1 MQPFDAFVRHVHA
14 DSVVGL
20 HGPSIPQLPQPSS
33 ASTDL
38 STAAMSIEGYP
49 SGADV
54 SMQSDVD
61 DDAVSVGSDGSMLS
75 QWSFGTKHD
84 HSHSPPPHGVY
95 LPPVPSSGVP
105 LAATPTS
112 MPPIPSGYS
121 FLEDLNGPLASDF
134 DVLDTYS
141 SSGSSRRSSLADY
154 TSTYSVVTGT
164 STFPTQSAAEAVLPA
179 TLSHRRVSDSVP
191 GVYHH
196 ASASGNLP
204 GSVPYYI
211 PQSTSIVDANSYGNN
226 LMENPPTSFVRGSGP
241 PVSVPAQMPTAVC
254 VQTPSLIPTVPPV
267 PASTVTPAPMPAP
280 IIVPNLPALTLNVPP
295 VPAPT
300 VIPTAPTL
308 PGPTIIPNPPAVAPM
323 SALTPPPTSVLT
335 PAPTTSAPHVPAIQA
350 PVPAVTPSL
359 ALNTA
364 VEERLPSKRGQGK
377 RTTQA
382 QSASVTSPAAT
393 ASIIM
398 PLDIFNL
405 APRRSGRS
413 VVPSTRN
420 TVANQIGSITPKQ
433 VRSRGYNAIY
443 GAQDI
448 FLVSAPPSY
457 IASVEGS
464 SLVPNERVSEVREW
478 FGPTQ
483 DDESLNLVYPPTPV
497 VEAAEAPLQGSPT
510 PPSLALSDYE
520 SLPEAPVAP
529 HAPSV
534 RSEDSYDPNDYD
546 PPSALLRIQQEL
558 APLFVPERVVDWLVD
573 GLVDRNTKAS
583 TEESVARRH

>member
-1 MQPFDAFVRHVHA
+1 
-14 DSVVGL
+14 
-20 HGPSIPQLPQPSS
+20 
-33 ASTDL
+33 
-38 STAAMSIEGYP
+38 MSIEGYP

-398 PLDIFNL
+398 PLDIFNS

-420 TVANQIGSITPKQ
+420 TVANQIGSITPEA
-433 VRSRGYNAIY
+433 G
-443 GAQDI
+443 
-448 FLVSAPPSY
+448 SA
-457 IASVEGS
+457 
-464 SLVPNERVSEVREW
+464 
-478 FGPTQ
+478 
-483 DDESLNLVYPPTPV
+483 
-497 VEAAEAPLQGSPT
+497 
-510 PPSLALSDYE
+510 
-520 SLPEAPVAP
+520 
-529 HAPSV
+529 
-534 RSEDSYDPNDYD
+534 
-546 PPSALLRIQQEL
+546 
-558 APLFVPERVVDWLVD
+558 RVVDV
-573 GLVDRNTKAS
+573 
-583 TEESVARRH
+583 